1 MTVHDREGIVLT
13 GATPQSR
20 DRYEHG
26 CDLFLCYIGDPQ
38 AEADAA
44 IAGSPGFAM
53 AHVLKGW
60 LNVLGTEP
68 AGFVVARASHAQAA
82 SLVTTARERGHL
94 AALGLLLDG
103 QWHGAAQAL
112 QRVSI
117 DHPRDLLALQVG
129 HLLDFFTG
137 EARLLRDRV
146 ARALPDWTE
155 DRPGY
160 HALLSMHSF
169 GLEECGD
176 YDRAERQGKRAIE
189 LQPRDGWAQHAV
201 AHVLEMQCRHR
212 DGLAWMLDDT
222 DRWTRDSFSAVH
234 SWWHA
239 ALFHLDLGEIDEAL
253 ALFDGPIHG
262 DKSTLILNLIDA
274 SALLWRLD
282 LRGIDVGDRWQSVA
296 HNWAALGEAGAGFY
310 AFSDIH
316 AVLAL
321 IRGGET
327 DRLAATFDA
336 MERAAAGPGDNA
348 TFTRDVGLPVSRAFK
363 AFADGDFKRT
373 AELLLRVL
381 PDAYR
386 FGGSHAQRDL
396 LDLTLIEAAF
406 RAGDASLAR
415 ALTAERRLAKPARP
429 ASEALFKRARAL
441 PAPA

>member
-1 MTVHDREGIVLT
+1 M
-13 GATPQSR
+13 
-20 DRYEHG
+20 
-26 CDLFLCYIGDPQ
+26 
-38 AEADAA
+38 
-44 IAGSPGFAM
+44 
-53 AHVLKGW
+53 
-60 LNVLGTEP
+60 
-68 AGFVVARASHAQAA
+68 
-82 SLVTTARERGHL
+82 
-94 AALGLLLDG
+94 
-103 QWHGAAQAL
+103 
-112 QRVSI
+112 
-117 DHPRDLLALQVG
+117 
-129 HLLDFFTG
+129 
-137 EARLLRDRV
+137 
-146 ARALPDWTE
+146 
-155 DRPGY
+155 
-160 HALLSMHSF
+160 
-169 GLEECGD
+169 
-176 YDRAERQGKRAIE
+176 
-189 LQPRDGWAQHAV
+189 
-201 AHVLEMQCRHR
+201 
-212 DGLAWMLDDT
+212 
-222 DRWTRDSFSAVH
+222 
-234 SWWHA
+234 
-239 ALFHLDLGEIDEAL
+239 
-253 ALFDGPIHG
+253 
-262 DKSTLILNLIDA
+262 NLIDA

-415 ALTAERRLAKPARP
+415 ALTAERRLAKPASP